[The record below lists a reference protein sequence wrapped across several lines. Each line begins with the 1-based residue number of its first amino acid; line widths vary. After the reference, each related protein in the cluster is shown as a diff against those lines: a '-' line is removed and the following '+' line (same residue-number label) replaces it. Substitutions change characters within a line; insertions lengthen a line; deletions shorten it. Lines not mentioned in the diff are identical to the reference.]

1 MHLGMYV
8 QLLNREKHS
17 KYLKRLTAGLEHSYP
32 LYLGTAV
39 ILVVNLFMKSL
50 SLINVLWAF
59 NQVYSFSCKAIHFI
73 NFFLNMHMC
82 FTLHLKPLQVIYVGL

>member
-50 SLINVLWAF
+50 SLINALWAF
-59 NQVYSFSCKAIHFI
+59 NQVCSFWCKAIHFI
-73 NFFLNMHMC
+73 IFWNMHMC
-82 FTLHLKPLQVIYVGL
+82 VILLLKPLQAIYVGL